1 VALLICQTCPRDGH
15 DAGSFGPS
23 LDQAV
28 AACAGAADVSRR
40 HVACVGGCPAPGSV
54 ALETLGK
61 ARVRFSG
68 ITADDAAHLVQAA
81 AAYDAS
87 ATGEPGQWR
96 VPENLAGRI
105 TAISRKPSR
114 STTPS
119 TRWSRPTVATASGTD
134 SSLDT
139 R

>member
-1 VALLICQTCPRDGH
+1 MALLICQTCPRDEH

-23 LDQAV
+23 LDRAI
-28 AACAGAADVSRR
+28 ADCAGAGVSRR

-54 ALETLGK
+54 ALESLGK

-68 ITADDAAHLVQAA
+68 ITADDAVNLVQAA

-87 ATGEPGQWR
+87 ATGEPAQWA
-96 VPENLAGRI
+96 VPDSLAGRI
-105 TAISRKPSR
+105 TAVGRKPTR

-119 TRWSRPTVATASGTD
+119 TRWN
-134 SSLDT
+134 
-139 R
+139 

>member
-1 VALLICQTCPRDGH
+1 VALLICQTCPRDEH

-23 LDQAV
+23 LDRAV
-28 AACAGAADVSRR
+28 ADCAGAAGISRR

-68 ITADDAAHLVQAA
+68 ITADDAADLVQAVV
-81 AAYDAS
+81 AYDAS
-87 ATGEPGQWR
+87 TTGEPAQWAI
-96 VPENLAGRI
+96 PDSLASRI
-105 TAISRKPSR
+105 TAIGRKPTR

-119 TRWSRPTVATASGTD
+119 ARWDPTRTTGRLHTAS
-134 SSLDT
+134 
-139 R
+139 